1 MKIYVSGAITGYEK
15 ETGKWRKEW
24 KKTLEEAEFVVFDP
38 WLDRPRDSGIVG
50 TIREDVRRILS
61 ADILLV
67 NGDIPSWGTAQE
79 MVYARIFNTK
89 VYTIFT
95 DNKKTVPFW
104 LEYHSDKVFN
114 SVADFI
120 TWFKK
125 TEGDG

>member
-15 ETGKWRKEW
+15 ETGKWRKGW
-24 KKTLEEAEFVVFDP
+24 KKILEDAEFTVFDP
-38 WLDRPRDSGIVG
+38 WLDRPKDSSGVVG
-50 TIREDVRRILS
+50 TVREDVRRILS

-95 DNKKTVPFW
+95 DSKKTVPFW
-104 LEYHSDKVFN
+104 LEYHSDKVFE
-114 SVADFI
+114 SVESFVKWWRD
-120 TWFKK
+120 KNK
-125 TEGDG
+125 